1 MQKEQ
6 TVKKVVKRK
15 PVAKVLL
22 RLEFEERNALN
33 AKAADAGLSVNELLK
48 KLIEGG
54 RIYKRDD
61 SKKELTRARNTH
73 LNRINSNLNMLAK
86 HANYHREEA
95 DAVLMHVGLKKIRRE
110 LEALL
115 SQWGGA

>member
-1 MQKEQ
+1 MQKEE

-22 RLEFEERNALN
+22 RLEFEERDALN
-33 AKAADAGLSVNELLK
+33 AKAAEAGFSVNELLK
-48 KLIEGG
+48 KLIQGG

-95 DAVLMHVGLKKIRRE
+95 DAVLMHVGLKQIRRE
-110 LEALL
+110 LQALL
-115 SQWGGA
+115 GQWGNV